1 MKKSATIKRKT
12 IKLVVKN
19 LIVFAVLIAVA
30 SVGVRSWFND
40 QEASKVDAKG
50 MTNINFSAPEGMQ
63 IAVVAANTSI
73 KSTTV
78 WHDETFTLDKTEFP
92 FIETVKL
99 SEISSDGRTFIKPP
113 IMQYGSVAYPDTRQA
128 TDWSNSVIST
138 TPNVEYLSFDV
149 YFRTRNSGYK
159 VQLDNTT
166 YCGPDDPANIAWGN
180 SVNGWSPDT
189 VIGAARLSVIDP
201 TVTDANAD
209 RNTWQKLLWIPAP
222 FLHYDP
228 VTYHDDQLKTNVI
241 DTTNQYG
248 LVWKNGNSFVQLHN
262 NGARGDGTYNHGYWL
277 DKNTRSRVDYSSS
290 ASDAKTNVT
299 ANTSLTANDIFTLP
313 YDVDIADLVTPAKY
327 NDVQYYTDHV
337 RINIWIEGE
346 DPESRSTQ
354 LTGKIKAN
362 LKFKLATA
370 SGS

>member
-1 MKKSATIKRKT
+1 MTDIK
-12 IKLVVKN
+12 
-19 LIVFAVLIAVA
+19 
-30 SVGVRSWFND
+30 
-40 QEASKVDAKG
+40 
-50 MTNINFSAPEGMQ
+50 FSAPEGMQ

-73 KSTTV
+73 ESTTV
-78 WHDETFTLDKTEFP
+78 WHDETFTLNKTEFP

-113 IMQYGSVAYPDTRQA
+113 IMQFGSVAYPDTRQD
-128 TDWSNSVIST
+128 TEWSASVIGT

-159 VQLDNTT
+159 VQLDSTT
-166 YCGPDDPANIAWGN
+166 YCGPDSATPNWGN
-180 SVNGWSPDT
+180 SNTGWSPDT
-189 VIGAARLSVIDP
+189 VIGAARVSVIDP

-228 VTYHDDQLKTNVI
+228 VTYSNDNQLKTDI
-241 DTTNQYG
+241 TDPTNTYG
-248 LVWKNGNSFVQLHN
+248 LVWKNGNSYPQLHN
-262 NGARGDGTYNHGYWL
+262 NGTRGDGTYNHGYWL
-277 DKNTRSRVDYSSS
+277 NKTTRSRVDYSSS

-299 ANTSLTANDIFTLP
+299 ANTSLTANNIFTLP
-313 YDVDIADLVTPAKY
+313 YDVDIADLETPAKY

>member
-1 MKKSATIKRKT
+1 MKKSAKLKRKT
-12 IKLVVKN
+12 VKMIVKN

-30 SVGVRSWFND
+30 SVGVRSWFNVED
-40 QEASKVDAKG
+40 ASKVDAKG
-50 MTNINFSAPEGMQ
+50 MTDIKFSAPEGMQ
-63 IAVVAANTSI
+63 IAVVAAGTLI
-73 KSTTV
+73 KPTTI
-78 WHDETFTLDKTEFP
+78 WHDETFTLNKTEFS

-113 IMQYGSVAYPDTRQA
+113 IMQYGSVAYPDTRQD

-166 YCGPDDPANIAWGN
+166 YCGPDDPANINWGN
-180 SVNGWSPDT
+180 SVSGWSPDT

-201 TVTDANAD
+201 TVTSDTRSA
-209 RNTWQKLLWIPAP
+209 WQKLLWIPAP

-228 VTYHDDQLKTNVI
+228 VTYSNDNQLKTNV
-241 DTTNQYG
+241 TNTANQYG
-248 LVWKNGNSFVQLHN
+248 LVWKNGNSYVQLHN
-262 NGARGDGTYNHGYWL
+262 DGTYNHGYWL

-299 ANTSLTANDIFTLP
+299 ANTSLTANNIFTLP
-313 YDVDIADLVTPAKY
+313 YDVDIADLDTPAKY

-354 LTGKIKAN
+354 LTGQIKAN